1 MPAPASPRTDESPRD
16 PERGALHTILRVH
29 LATFL
34 AERERLGAPL
44 PRFVLEELEGYLD
57 CGRLLAGCA
66 RFECEGCGLTRVT
79 ALSCKG
85 RGFCPRCCGRRMTE
99 RARHLAERV
108 FPEGV
113 RVRQWVLSLPF
124 DLRWR
129 AAFDHELARALARIA
144 VDAIEERY
152 RRLAAESGLRAPR
165 GGSVVVMQRFGS
177 DLRTNLHLHGL
188 FLDGAYGEDERG
200 ARRFARAAAPSPAD
214 VGAVL
219 ARIVLEARAWL
230 EERDG
235 EGALDDDELALA
247 QSHHASCRPSGAE
260 AHRPDH
266 DLLEQGRLVLLP
278 TRRKARIDGFDLDA
292 EVAVH
297 EHERERLEYLCRY
310 VLRPPLALDRL
321 KILADDLVCIELK
334 HPWRDGTTHV
344 SMTSSVL
351 LARLASLVPR
361 PRVNTT
367 LYFGVLAPHSRDR
380 AHVTP
385 ARKARTSRAEDPSW
399 AALMRHSFG
408 LHVLSCPQCKGRLR
422 FVAVVFDR
430 AEVERLLA
438 HLRFFGDPLPI
449 HPARAPPEHEETF
462 DFP

>member
-1 MPAPASPRTDESPRD
+1 MPRPDTSPRH
-16 PERGALHTILRVH
+16 PERGALHSVLRRD

-34 AERERLGAPL
+34 ADRERAGAPL
-44 PRFVLEELEGYLD
+44 PRFVVDELEGYLD
-57 CGRLLAGCA
+57 CGRLAAACA
-66 RFECEGCGLTRVT
+66 RFECEGCGLVRAT

-108 FPEGV
+108 FPTGV

-124 DLRWR
+124 ELRWR
-129 AAFDHELARALARIA
+129 AAFDHRLARALARIT
-144 VDAIEERY
+144 VDAIDARY
-152 RRLAAESGLRAPR
+152 RRLAGEAGLREPR
-165 GGSVVVMQRFGS
+165 GGSVVVMQRFSS
-177 DLRTNLHLHGL
+177 DLRTNLHLHGM
-188 FLDGAYGEDERG
+188 FVDGAYGEDEDG
-200 ARRFARAAAPSPAD
+200 VRRFARAAAPSPAE
-214 VGAVL
+214 VEAIL
-219 ARIVLEARAWL
+219 ARIVLRARAWL
-230 EERDG
+230 DEHDAED
-235 EGALDDDELALA
+235 ALDDEELTLA
-247 QSHHASCRPSGAE
+247 QSHHASSRPGGAE
-260 AHRPDH
+260 AHRPDD
-266 DLLEQGRLVLLP
+266 DLLEQGRVVHLP

-297 EHERERLEYLCRY
+297 EHERDRLEYLCRY

-321 KILADDLVCIELK
+321 KLLSDGLVCIELK

-344 SMTSSVL
+344 SMSTSTF

-361 PRVNTT
+361 PRANTT

-380 AHVTP
+380 ASITP
-385 ARKARTSRAEDPSW
+385 TRTTKTSRVEDSSW

-408 LHVLSCPQCKGRLR
+408 LDVLSCPKCKGRLR
-422 FVAVVFDR
+422 FVAIVFDPD
-430 AEVERLLA
+430 EVKRLLA
-438 HLRFFGDPLPI
+438 HLHCFSDPLPT